1 MTEQQQPPE
10 QLRKDIEGG
19 VDLGSPIMTTLRQF
33 GQEMAQDGVACILI
47 GMNKQGGVSTRMVV
61 PGGMV
66 AILGMIEFAKLLMAE
81 QLKMQKQQQ

>member
-1 MTEQQQPPE
+1 MAEQQEPK

-19 VDLGSPIMTTLRQF
+19 VDLGSPIMTTLREF
-33 GQEMAQDGVACILI
+33 SQEMAAEGVACILI

-66 AILGMIEFAKLLMAE
+66 AILGMLEFAKMIITD
-81 QLKMQKQQQ
+81 QLKTQRQQ